1 MTTRKSSPTNLTG
14 REKPA
19 PARGPRPSLSRE
31 KIASTAIRLADKEGL
46 DAVTMQRVA
55 REVGLTTMALYRY
68 FPGKAD
74 VIALM
79 IDSAADSSLN
89 FGKPSSPWS
98 ARLKEWARRCLSIY
112 RDHPW
117 FLEATT
123 ARQTLMGP
131 NELAWMEA
139 ALSMLAE
146 SGLAP
151 KKRQYAFFTII
162 GHVRGHAT
170 FQQVTQQGARTDR
183 AAKGRSGG
191 WIRELAPTL
200 QPEANRYPILQD
212 VLSSET
218 LGESVG
224 NAFDFGLDCILD
236 GIRAR
241 VSGARNATRL

>member
-1 MTTRKSSPTNLTG
+1 
-14 REKPA
+14 
-19 PARGPRPSLSRE
+19 
-31 KIASTAIRLADKEGL
+31 
-46 DAVTMQRVA
+46 MQRVA
-55 REVGLTTMALYRY
+55 QEVGLTTMALYRY

-98 ARLKEWARRCLSIY
+98 IRLKEWARRCLSIY
-112 RDHPW
+112 QDHPW

-123 ARQTLMGP
+123 ARQTPMGP

-146 SGLAP
+146 SGLQP
-151 KKRQYAFFTII
+151 KKRNLAFFTII

-170 FQQVTQQGARTDR
+170 FQHVA
-183 AAKGRSGG
+183 GG
-191 WIRELAPTL
+191 WKRELGQPL
-200 QPEANRYPILQD
+200 QPDPNHYPILQD
-212 VLSSET
+212 ILRSET
-218 LGESVG
+218 SGKSV
-224 NAFDFGLDCILD
+224 NDAFDFGLDCILD

-241 VSGARNATRL
+241 VSRRQ